1 MPELLIEGGRF
12 SGLPFFVNAGRGRG
26 HGWVMSGGVAALRL
40 EPTGARNRNTGG
52 PAFKPTTPRLL
63 DENGGISSSPSAGQS
78 FECVPSQSAP
88 LELCL
93 QPQK

>member
-12 SGLPFFVNAGRGRG
+12 SGLPFFVSAGRGRG
-26 HGWVMSGGVAALRL
+26 RGWASGGHEDGFHRHPVR
-40 EPTGARNRNTGG
+40 EQGWT
-52 PAFKPTTPRLL
+52 AFKQTAPRLL
-63 DENGGISSSPSAGQS
+63 DENVYLRLASPAAGQS

-88 LELCL
+88 LELFL

>member
-1 MPELLIEGGRF
+1 MPKLLVEGGRF
-12 SGLPFFVNAGRGRG
+12 SGLPFFVSAGRARG
-26 HGWVMSGGVAALRL
+26 HGWCLSGRAAAMRMDF
-40 EPTGARNRNTGG
+40 TGARNGNTGG
-52 PAFKPTTPRLL
+52 PAFNPTTPRLL
-63 DENGGISSSPSAGQS
+63 DENGGTSSSPSAGQS